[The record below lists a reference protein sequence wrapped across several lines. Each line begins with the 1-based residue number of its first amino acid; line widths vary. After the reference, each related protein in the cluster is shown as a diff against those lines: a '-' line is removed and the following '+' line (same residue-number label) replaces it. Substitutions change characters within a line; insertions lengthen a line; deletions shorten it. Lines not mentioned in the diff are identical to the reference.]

1 MKKVELQDLS
11 EIIDVTETA
20 QKLLIKKVQLNQ
32 RNLSGEEVRTMI
44 EDGRLDL
51 DPWFQRDEVWSNDQ
65 KIKLVDS
72 FLSNTPIPA
81 IYLEKYYIDDD
92 GFEYFRVVD
101 GKQRISALK
110 SFIEGDFAISYE
122 GQPNTFW
129 KGKKWSGQV
138 KVQQVFKQ
146 MSISCVILNTSNC
159 TETERETVESY
170 VFQRWNDSSALTQ
183 GEIRHSLK
191 SDLNNLIVHNGLL
204 EFVLGEVG
212 VKVIQKKN
220 RRKEINEILERLVY
234 RFYMDETISH
244 THPNHKL
251 LIAFHKRVLDKS
263 KLDEVKK
270 EILDGISFLSN
281 NLRLSQTN
289 RITNLNMKLD
299 LLVLLTY
306 LKRIYGKQKIEVDF
320 HNFIHSFIDMVV
332 RHKKISKNPDT
343 STDDDKNF
351 LTTYHRFF
359 EAFRGGVNGNN
370 QFRFDVLKK
379 TFMNTFPQKRNES
392 NRLFSR
398 ETKDMVWVEQKE
410 KCAICDK
417 PVTFE
422 ESEADHILEYVNMG
436 NDTYENCQV
445 VCKDCHKEKTKQFM
459 KEKKLLDLSSF
470 NQ

>member
-20 QKLLIKKVQLNQ
+20 QKLLKSKVQLDP
-32 RNLSGEEVRTMI
+32 RNLSGDEIRAMI

-51 DPWFQRDEVWSNDQ
+51 DPWFQRDEVWNNDQ

-72 FLSNTPIPA
+72 FLSKTPIPA

-101 GKQRISALK
+101 GKQRISALQ
-110 SFIEGDFAISYE
+110 SFIEGDFAITYE

-129 KGKKWSGQV
+129 KGKKWTGQV

-159 TETERETVESY
+159 TEIERETVESY

-204 EFVLGEVG
+204 EFIIGEVG
-212 VKVIQKKN
+212 SKVIQKKN
-220 RRKEINEILERLVY
+220 KRKEINEILERLVY

-244 THPNHKL
+244 IHPNHKL
-251 LIAFHKRVLDKS
+251 LMAFHKRVLDKN
-263 KLDEVKK
+263 KLDEIKK
-270 EILDGISFLSN
+270 EIIDGISFLSN
-281 NLRLSQTN
+281 NLVLTQTKKFL
-289 RITNLNMKLD
+289 NLNMKLD
-299 LLVLLTY
+299 ILILLTH
-306 LKRIYGKQKIEVDF
+306 LKRIYGKQKIEADF
-320 HNFIHSFIDMVV
+320 HSFIHSFNDMVL
-332 RHKKISKNPDT
+332 RYKMISKKPET

-351 LTTYHRFF
+351 LATYNRFF

-370 QFRFDVLKK
+370 QYRFDTLKK
-379 TFMNTFPQKRNES
+379 IFMDIFPQKKNES

-398 ETKDMVWVEQKE
+398 ETKEMVWVHQKE
-410 KCAICDK
+410 KCAICDT
-417 PVTFE
+417 PVDLN
-422 ESEADHILEYVNMG
+422 ESEADHILEFVNMG
-436 NDTYENCQV
+436 NDSYENCQV
-445 VCKDCHKEKTKQFM
+445 VCKDCHKEKTKRFM
-459 KEKKLLDLSSF
+459 KEKKSVELSSF
-470 NQ
+470 N